1 MSSNNDMRNKKT
13 GGFLG
18 IPDMGIKKAVFK
30 PKEPMLNSMEKPM
43 GSTPSNTPGSSAS
56 SSPTSNDQAML
67 DENRK
72 NCVAAADEKIKE
84 ANEDKKQCD
93 IKFPKK
99 KKMFYFFGGKKR
111 SYKKKGGKNARKTKR
126 RKHRKSASK

>member
-30 PKEPMLNSMEKPM
+30 PKEPMVNSMEKPM
-43 GSTPSNTPGSSAS
+43 GSTPPNTPGSSP
-56 SSPTSNDQAML
+56 SPTSNDQAML

-84 ANEDKKQCD
+84 ANEEKKRCD

-99 KKMFYFFGGKKR
+99 KKFFGLFGGKKR
-111 SYKKKGGKNARKTKR
+111 SYKKKSGKNTRKTKR